1 MLLIEDIKV
10 SYREI
15 PLHTPFKT
23 ALRTATEIES
33 ITVTIHLANGVIGKG
48 EAAPTWV
55 ITGDSAQSIQA
66 ALEGP
71 IKTALFHQDIRHF
84 QTLLTAIQNSCVGN
98 TSAKAA
104 ADMALYD
111 AYSKWLAIPLY
122 QLLGDHQP
130 IYTSMTV
137 GVDDPAKM
145 ADDAKKW
152 VEAGYSRLKI
162 KVGAKPELDI
172 TRITAIREAIPADVL
187 LRLDANQGW
196 QPKQAVQLI
205 QKMEKIGAGIEFI
218 EQPVKAKDLDGL
230 KFVTDHVHT
239 PIMADESVFSPQDA
253 FTIVSGHY
261 ADLLN
266 IKLMKCGGIQN
277 ALSIANLAM
286 VHRMPCM
293 IGSMMESSF
302 SVGAAAHFAA
312 AHPNV
317 IYYDLDAPLWLVEE
331 AEVIDYQGEKLY
343 LSSSAG
349 IGAVNESEK

>member
-1 MLLIEDIKV
+1 MLLIEDIQV
-10 SYREI
+10 SYRKI

-33 ITVTIHLANGVIGKG
+33 ITIIIHLENGMVGKG

-71 IKTALFHQDIRHF
+71 IKQAILHQDLSHF
-84 QTLLTAIQNSCVGN
+84 QTLLAAVQNSCIGN

-104 ADMALYD
+104 ADMAFYD
-111 AYSKWLAIPLY
+111 AYSKWLNIPLY
-122 QLLGDHQP
+122 QLLGDNQSLH
-130 IYTSMTV
+130 TSMTV

-145 ADDAKKW
+145 AADAKKW

-162 KVGAKPELDI
+162 KVGSKPELDI
-172 TRITAIREAIPADVL
+172 ARVSAIREAIPTDVL

-205 QKMEKIGAGIEFI
+205 KEMERMDSGIEFI
-218 EQPVKAKDLDGL
+218 EQPVKAKDLEGL
-230 KFVTDHVHT
+230 KFVTDHVQT
-239 PIMADESVFSPQDA
+239 AIMADESIFSPLDA

-261 ADLLN
+261 VDLLN
-266 IKLMKCGGIQN
+266 IKLMKCGGIRN

-286 VHRMPCM
+286 VHRIPCM
-293 IGSMMESSF
+293 IGSMMESSY

-317 IYYDLDAPLWLVEE
+317 LYYDLDAPLWLVEQPT
-331 AEVIDYQGEKLY
+331 VIDYQGEKLH
-343 LSSSAG
+343 LSSAAG
-349 IGAVNESEK
+349 IGTVNQPKD